1 MGKLARAAVAYLA
14 LCLPAAAGDLI
25 EYRTPD
31 GRTGY
36 ANDASLV
43 PAGAEVVRW
52 PQRPKRARQP
62 TRPRPLDRKMTG
74 DALREV
80 QDQKRV
86 AENAMLRACGMD
98 EGLTCKQY
106 RRAHQSLRKEEERLQ
121 VELRGEARPEQP
133 PAAQAPAVPA
143 RDAQPRA
150 FAVDVP
156 TEEQEAEHRAKWLK
170 RRAESEEAVREARE
184 HAAALFAAHAGACK
198 GGRGRSKYSRYLAE
212 DHDMRPGLVPRMF
225 VEGAEEE
232 KAAKGRCAE
241 LKHEVEEARAQ
252 EARLR
257 DYLEE
262 GLEEECRRAPDC
274 LPGYLRE

>member
-1 MGKLARAAVAYLA
+1 MGKLARVVVTCLA

-43 PAGAEVVRW
+43 PSGAEVVRGA
-52 PQRPKRARQP
+52 QRQKPAR
-62 TRPRPLDRKMTG
+62 RPARRRPLDPKMAG

-86 AENAMLRACGMD
+86 AERAMLQACGMD

-121 VELRGEARPEQP
+121 AELRGEARPEQP

-143 RDAQPRA
+143 RGAQRRA

-156 TEEQEAEHRAKWLK
+156 TEEQDAAHRAKWLK
-170 RRAESEEAVREARE
+170 TRADSEGAARDARE
-184 HAAALFAAHAGACK
+184 HAAALFAAHSAACR

-212 DHDMRPGLVPRMF
+212 DHDLRPGLVPRMF

-241 LKHEVEEARAQ
+241 LKQQVEEAR
-252 EARLR
+252 EEDARLR
-257 DYLEE
+257 AYLEE

-274 LPGYLRE
+274 LPGYLRD